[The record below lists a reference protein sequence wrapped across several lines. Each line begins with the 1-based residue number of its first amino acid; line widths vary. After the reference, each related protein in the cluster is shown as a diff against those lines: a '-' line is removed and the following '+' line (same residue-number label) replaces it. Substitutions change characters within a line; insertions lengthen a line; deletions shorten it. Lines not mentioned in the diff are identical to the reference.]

1 MQIKQVLNKI
11 CSGEHLDYS
20 EGRDVFQALFE
31 GEISPAQSGALLMGL
46 RTRGESSSELAAAV
60 SVALQR
66 ARLVQGLTGATIDT
80 CGTGGDSRN
89 SFNCSTAVAFFL
101 ADQGIQVVKH
111 GNRAV
116 SSSCGSA
123 DVVEALGLQLLD
135 DPALV
140 AGELRAKSFAFLF
153 APHFHPSFASI
164 APLRQEL
171 GIRSL
176 FNLMGP
182 LLNPA
187 RPTHQ
192 ILGVPHAGFMPL
204 MSGVLAGS
212 GVQSAA
218 VVHGALGFDELTPC
232 GVNQGIMIRDGRQ
245 EEMILDPGPLGFE
258 ACSPEELAC
267 ADKESALARQREILA
282 GEGPKPMQDMVA
294 LNLGLGLHLLHPA
307 MDLRECMQEAR
318 SIVRGGLK
326 TLRFSG

>member
-11 CSGEHLDYS
+11 CSGQDLDYS

-31 GEISPAQSGALLMGL
+31 GEITPAQSGALLMGL
-46 RTRGESSSELAAAV
+46 RTKGESASELAAAV

-66 ARLVQGLTGATIDT
+66 ARLVQGLTGKTIDT
-80 CGTGGDSRN
+80 CGTGGDSRQ

-123 DVVEALGLQLLD
+123 DVVEALGLTLLD
-135 DPALV
+135 DPSQV
-140 AGELRAKSFAFLF
+140 AEELKARSFAFLF

-164 APLRQEL
+164 APLRREL

-204 MSGVLAGS
+204 ISGVLAES

-218 VVHGALGFDELTPC
+218 VVHGAMGFDELTPC
-232 GVNQGIMIRDGRQ
+232 GVNHVIMIRDGRQ
-245 EEMILDPGPLGFE
+245 EQMLLDPEPLGFE
-258 ACSPEELAC
+258 ACNPEDLAC
-267 ADKESALARQREILA
+267 ADKDTALARQREILS
-282 GEGPKPMQDMVA
+282 GLGPKPMQDMVA
-294 LNLGLGLHLLHPA
+294 LNLGLGLHLLNPDV
-307 MDLRECMQEAR
+307 DLKECMHEAGA
-318 SIVRGGLK
+318 IVRGGLK
-326 TLRFSG
+326 TLNFSG